1 VSKTP
6 HARIFEE
13 LLVERREQVVAAM
26 IGGALDFPN
35 YRQLVGQI
43 MGLNEALA
51 ISDQADAQLSG
62 E

>member
-1 VSKTP
+1 VSQSP
-6 HARIFEE
+6 HSRVFVE
-13 LLVERREQVVAAM
+13 LLIERRDQVVAAM
-26 IGGALDFPN
+26 INGALDFPS

-51 ISDQADAQLSG
+51 LSDQADAKLSG